1 MALTKVIGSGL
12 GAIPAISGASLTSL
26 TSSQV
31 DSGATT
37 SKAWINISMNGNSI
51 RDSHN
56 VGSITDNSQGN
67 FSINFSNNMANANYS
82 ASATGGNYASSE
94 GNWDH
99 IAHSFHYATNH
110 FRVIGTNNNTDDTVD
125 LPACSVIIF
134 GD

>member
-37 SKAWINISMNGNSI
+37 SKAWINFSMGGNSI

-82 ASATGGNYASSE
+82 VAATGGNYSSGE
-94 GNWDH
+94 SNWDH
-99 IAHSFHYATNH
+99 IAHSFNYATNH
-110 FRVIGTNNNTDDTVD
+110 FRVIGTNNDSDSTVD